1 MLMMLHS
8 LRLHGD
14 WPTNRLLLVIKGYVH
29 PKLIF
34 VCCHPADGKSDE
46 VSSNNFWCLKQILK
60 EFIVVLW
67 LWFLLFCPIN
77 HITASDIDPVARR
90 RVQNLS
96 LGNTT
101 GPLWCRTIS
110 FTSDAL
116 NTDNTPTF
124 YVRSRLLH
132 AGLCGITQ
140 QKKQSQSTF
149 FHRVTS
155 NLIPS
160 E

>member
-101 GPLWCRTIS
+101 GPLWCRTSS

>member
-1 MLMMLHS
+1 MWGEMMLMMLHS
-8 LRLHGD
+8 LS
-14 WPTNRLLLVIKGYVH
+14 LLLVIKGYVH

-60 EFIVVLW
+60 ELCSRT
-67 LWFLLFCPIN
+67 LLFLLFCPIN
-77 HITASDIDPVARR
+77 HITASDIDPVARW

-101 GPLWCRTIS
+101 GPVWCRTSS
-110 FTSDAL
+110 FTSDTL
-116 NTDNTPTF
+116 NTDNTATF
-124 YVRSRLLH
+124 YARSRLLH

>member
-101 GPLWCRTIS
+101 GPLWCRTSS

-140 QKKQSQSTF
+140 QKKPSQSTF